1 MYDWVLYSNFFKR
14 VFDVLFTVLLT
25 PILLLAFIVV
35 GIATKVED
43 GGPILY
49 CGERLGLHG
58 RPFRMYKF
66 RSMKVNAPD
75 WRLEDGSTFN
85 AKDDPRQ
92 TRVGKILR
100 KTSIDEIPQLI
111 NILKGEM
118 SFIGPRPDTV
128 DWLSRYSDAEK
139 IFLDVKPGITGYNQA
154 YFRNSVDGREKI
166 KHDVFYAQNIS
177 LALDLKILFVTF
189 FTVLTRKD
197 IFKRPESS
205 VKSDGV

>member
-1 MYDWVLYSNFFKR
+1 MLYSNFFKR
-14 VFDVLFTVLLT
+14 ILDVLFAVLLT
-25 PILLLAFIVV
+25 PILLLTFIVV
-35 GIATKVED
+35 GIAIKVED

-58 RPFRMYKF
+58 RPFKMYKF

-85 AKDDPRQ
+85 AEDDPRQ

-118 SFIGPRPDTV
+118 SFIGPRPDPV
-128 DWLSRYSDAEK
+128 DWLSRYSDAEL
-139 IFLDVKPGITGYNQA
+139 IFLDFKPGITGYNQA
-154 YFRNSVDGREKI
+154 YFRNSADGREKI
-166 KHDVFYAQNIS
+166 KNDVFYAQNLS
-177 LALDLKILFVTF
+177 LALDLIILFITF

-197 IFKRPESS
+197 VFKRPESIS
-205 VKSDGV
+205 SKSDGV